1 MIYVTRTVDIYHVF
15 DTLLFV
21 FKKLLQLDL
30 SKKSLWQTGFLAAV
44 LLVTTQSVFASGGE
58 ASAEKHAAHFGLTFL
73 MFATLLIAGKI
84 GNFVEKFGQP
94 AVIGELFAGIVL
106 AAGSYFGIHFF
117 GDIIGNNVIA
127 FIAQFGAL
135 LLLFSIGLESNLAEM
150 KKVGLRALL
159 VALIGVVVPFGLG
172 AFILTPLFFE
182 GASFNTQ
189 LFVGASLVATSVGIT
204 ASVFRSLGIEKT
216 RAAKTVIGAAVI
228 DDVLGLLVL
237 AIVSSLAAGE
247 QLSASGV
254 GILVVKAF
262 GFLAGALILGGVL
275 AKPLSKLFSKIHT
288 GLGMKVTL
296 AVGFALVF
304 GYLAELFGLEPIIG
318 AFAAGLMLDA
328 VHFDSF
334 ADSAVIKDLKSID
347 LKSKADREA
356 VSELIRHHRHASIED
371 LVNNIGYIFIPIFFV
386 YAGLQIDFGS
396 LLQPNLYVIAVI
408 VSVVATLG
416 KLVAGFAAQGSMR
429 EKMLVGFSM
438 VPRGEVGLVFAAT
451 GSSLGVLNADEFS
464 VIVLVIIITTFIAP
478 FAIKKF
484 AGDKPN
490 DDLPKSRYK
499 NLFKTIL
506 EKKSRFTLNSFRTQ
520 KNTTR

>member
-1 MIYVTRTVDIYHVF
+1 M
-15 DTLLFV
+15 
-21 FKKLLQLDL
+21 KKLC
-30 SKKSLWQTGFLAAV
+30 SRSGGKSSLIRSGLLASILFL
-44 LLVTTQSVFASGGE
+44 TTQTAFASGGE
-58 ASAEKHAAHFGLTFL
+58 ASAEKHAAHFGITFL
-73 MFATLLIAGKI
+73 MFATLLVAGKI

-106 AAGSYFGIHFF
+106 AAGSYFGVHFF
-117 GDIIGNNVIA
+117 GDIIGNDVIA

-159 VALIGVVVPFGLG
+159 VALIGVAVPFALG
-172 AFILTPLFFE
+172 AFVLTPIFFE

-204 ASVFRSLGIEKT
+204 ASVFRGLGIEKT

-237 AIVSSLAAGE
+237 AIVSSLASGE

-254 GILVVKAF
+254 GILIVKAF
-262 GFLAGALILGGVL
+262 GFLAGALVLGGVL

-334 ADSAVIKDLKSID
+334 ADSSVICDLKKINF
-347 LKSKADREA
+347 KSKNDKEA
-356 VSELIRHHRHASIED
+356 VNELIRHHRHASIED

-386 YAGLQIDFGS
+386 YAGLQVDFGS
-396 LLQPNLYVIAVI
+396 LLQPNLYFIAIVISI
-408 VSVVATLG
+408 VATLG
-416 KLVAGFAAQGSMR
+416 KLVAGFAAQGTIR

-451 GSSLGVLNADEFS
+451 GSALGVLNPDEFS
-464 VIVLVIIITTFIAP
+464 VIVMVIIITTFIAP

-484 AGDKPN
+484 AGEKPG

-499 NLFKTIL
+499 NLFKSIL
-506 EKKSRFTLNSFRTQ
+506 EKKSRFSINALRTQ
-520 KNTTR
+520 RNSSR

>member
-1 MIYVTRTVDIYHVF
+1 MKKFLQRT
-15 DTLLFV
+15 
-21 FKKLLQLDL
+21 L
-30 SKKSLWQTGFLAAV
+30 SVNTITQSG
-44 LLVTTQSVFASGGE
+44 LLVSLLLLTSQNVFASGGE
-58 ASAEKHAAHFGLTFL
+58 ATAETHATHFGIVFL

-84 GNFVEKFGQP
+84 GNFVEKYGQP

-106 AAGSYFGIHFF
+106 AAGSYFGVHFF
-117 GDIIGNNVIA
+117 GDIIVNDVIA

-135 LLLFSIGLESNLAEM
+135 LLLFSIGLESNLTEM

-159 VALIGVVVPFGLG
+159 VALIGVTVPFTLG
-172 AFILTPLFFE
+172 AFVLTPIFFE

-204 ASVFRSLGIEKT
+204 ASVFRGLGIEKT

-237 AIVSSLAAGE
+237 AIVSSLASGE

-262 GFLAGALILGGVL
+262 GFLAGALVLGGVL

-318 AFAAGLMLDA
+318 AFAAGLILDA

-334 ADSAVIKDLKSID
+334 ADSTVIRDLKAINF
-347 LKSKADREA
+347 KSKVDKEA
-356 VSELIRHHRHASIED
+356 VSELIRHHRHANIED

-386 YAGLQIDFGS
+386 YAGLQVDFGS
-396 LLQPNLYVIAVI
+396 LLQPNLYLIALAI
-408 VSVVATLG
+408 SAVATMA
-416 KLVAGFAAQGSMR
+416 KLVAGLAAKGSVR
-429 EKMLVGFSM
+429 EKMLVGASM

-451 GSSLGVLNADEFS
+451 GSALGVLNADEFS
-464 VIVLVIIITTFIAP
+464 VIVMVIIITTFFAP
-478 FAIKKF
+478 FAIKKL
-484 AGDKPN
+484 AGEKPN

-506 EKKSRFTLNSFRTQ
+506 EKRSRFSINALRAQ
-520 KNTTR
+520 RQR